1 MLSKTDTITDEAA
14 YATFREA
21 ATDWA
26 LDHGFEL
33 VEANC
38 ADHVAGGESAREKF
52 GVPRVLEALEST
64 MWPNLQRK
72 PRDAPGRV
80 VASTMASATQPIAL
94 KATGG
99 AAEPAV
105 KQLEPE
111 ASGVV
116 AIDAPAAAAA
126 HAPAQATVDAPPE
139 LQEDAAYERMID
151 GLDTIMQ
158 QVCRFVGVS
167 VSAYQACMDVIV
179 LCLLGQIQSA
189 RAQSAS
195 ARDEDRRENA
205 AMLALRLAA
214 MLGLDGSDEGSG
226 SDSEVE

>member
-38 ADHVAGGESAREKF
+38 TDHVAGGQSTREKF

-72 PRDAPGRV
+72 PRDAPSHA
-80 VASTMASATQPIAL
+80 VAHTIPSVTQPVML
-94 KATGG
+94 QATGG
-99 AAEPAV
+99 SADPAATQRELEAGGAAV
-105 KQLEPE
+105 IDL
-111 ASGVV
+111 
-116 AIDAPAAAAA
+116 IDAPATLSA
-126 HAPAQATVDAPPE
+126 APAFDTPSE

-158 QVCRFVGVS
+158 QVCRFVGTFF
-167 VSAYQACMDVIV
+167 C
-179 LCLLGQIQSA
+179 
-189 RAQSAS
+189 
-195 ARDEDRRENA
+195 
-205 AMLALRLAA
+205 
-214 MLGLDGSDEGSG
+214 
-226 SDSEVE
+226 